1 MVSWYTKTRW
11 RSRPRPAISDSAV
24 ALNCQIHCC
33 LNLNVFQ
40 FKTLLRKTRA
50 GFNILFYCLESV
62 EPSDVLASSL
72 ARLEYS
78 EYSRYWTWMS
88 GHPPLG
94 LHFSVCQEFG
104 SGKQNEFKFLSVFI
118 WNTQPTP
125 WALHKP
131 INSLCFSS
139 LLLVPCYNTVMR
151 LRCCMRRGGR
161 HFINWILEEQE
172 SRGRFNIS
180 LLS

>member
-1 MVSWYTKTRW
+1 MQRW
-11 RSRPRPAISDSAV
+11 FRDTHQDTVKIKSEAGYKWQCCGVKLSDS
-24 ALNCQIHCC
+24 L
-33 LNLNVFQ
+33 LSK
-40 FKTLLRKTRA
+40 FKCVSIFFLKKLLCKTRA

-62 EPSDVLASSL
+62 EPSDVLVSSL

-104 SGKQNEFKFLSVFI
+104 SGKENEFKFLSVFI

-125 WALHKP
+125 WALRKP

-151 LRCCMRRGGR
+151 LRCCMRSGGEAF
-161 HFINWILEEQE
+161 H
-172 SRGRFNIS
+172 
-180 LLS
+180 